1 MGLPRRVPKLAVVFA
16 LLLFGSGALASAE
29 PPEIVQKGN
38 LRVSMSGKLSPH
50 VLPRKGFAPVSVTV
64 GGKVST
70 TDETEPPQLRQMTV
84 EINRH
89 GRIESTGLPICNAG
103 QIRTASNGRA
113 LATCGKALVGEGK
126 FFGTVTL
133 PGSAPYPIEGKLLVF
148 NGREHG
154 HPVLLGHV
162 YSPHPFATS
171 FVISFAISSKRKGN
185 YGTVLTADLRKALGS
200 KKNLTGIEM
209 KLSRHYSYKGKRR
222 SYVSAGCPAPK
233 GFKSTPYPLARTSFA
248 FADGRKLSGVLT
260 RTCGARG

>member
-1 MGLPRRVPKLAVVFA
+1 MGMPGKASKLAVAVA
-16 LLLFGSGALASAE
+16 LQLFGIGALASAE

-38 LRVSMSGKLSPH
+38 LRVSMNGKLSPH
-50 VLPRKGFAPVSVTV
+50 VLPRKGVAPVSVTV
-64 GGKVST
+64 GGRIST

-89 GRIESTGLPICNAG
+89 GRIESTGLPICNAAK
-103 QIRTASNGRA
+103 IRTASNGRA
-113 LATCGKALVGEGK
+113 LAICGKAQVGEGK

-133 PGSAPYPIEGKLLVF
+133 PGSAPYPIEGKLLMF
-148 NGREHG
+148 NAREHG
-154 HPVLLGHV
+154 HPALLGHI

-171 FVISFAISSKRKGN
+171 FVISFAISSKPNGN

-209 KLSRHYSYKGKRR
+209 TLSRHYSYKGKRR

-233 GFKSTPYPLARTSFA
+233 GFNSTPFPLARTSFS
-248 FADGRKLSGVLT
+248 FADGRKLSGVLN